1 VNENDIDITVSG
13 VEMFNLTLYHEV
25 FYQSR
30 IPQVIASIDFSLTQ
44 YNPAFCDFVGYSMAE
59 ISSLTIESFSHPE
72 DMPIDTQLFGEILTG
87 QKDEYQLEKRFIHKT
102 GDIKTGILTVSRVR
116 EQSTGEEFLLGQVLD
131 ITEKKQME
139 MALRHRE
146 KKYRLLAEHSSDMIT
161 LHKDDFTYLYVS
173 PSVKTVLG
181 YEPLEMTGRNPRQFI
196 HPDDYW
202 EMRKQLRLSECH
214 ESKLITYRCRKK
226 DGSYIWLES
235 TTKTLTDSKSGE
247 AKEIVSVSRDIQQRM
262 ETNEMLRKSEKLAVV
277 GQMAAAVAHEIRN
290 PLTPIKGFM
299 QLLNNENEINP
310 IYLKVILDELQRV
323 ESIISEFLTMAKPH
337 AEKTTMVQIDHVV
350 MQVVQLLQT
359 EAIMMNKELNISSNE
374 NIPTIEGDPNSLKQV
389 FMNVIQNGLD
399 AISKHGKIDV
409 SISTDETGVIVQI
422 ADNGC
427 GISQERLL
435 KLGEPFYSTK
445 EKGTGLGLMTSYR
458 IIESHN
464 GKINIESID
473 GEGTTVT
480 IWLPVSIKS
489 KERSSRGKKD

>member
-1 VNENDIDITVSG
+1 
-13 VEMFNLTLYHEV
+13 MFNLTLYHEV

-30 IPQVIASIDFSLTQ
+30 IPQVIASIDLSKIQ
-44 YNPAFCDFVGYSMAE
+44 YNPAFCDFLGYTMDE
-59 ISSLTIESFSHPE
+59 ISELTIESFSHPE
-72 DMPIDTQLFGEILTG
+72 DMPNDAQLFGGILSG
-87 QKDEYQLEKRFIHKT
+87 IRDEYQLEKRFIHKL
-102 GDIKTGILTVSRVR
+102 GDIKTGILNVSRVR

-146 KKYRLLAEHSSDMIT
+146 KKYRLLAEHSSDMIM
-161 LHKDDFTYLYVS
+161 LHKVDFTYLYVS

-181 YEPLEMTGRNPRQFI
+181 YEPFELIGKSPSQFI
-196 HPDDYW
+196 HPDDRD
-202 EMRKQLRLSECH
+202 EMRRQYRLSANQD
-214 ESKLITYRCRKK
+214 SQLITYRCRKK
-226 DGSYIWLES
+226 DGSYIWIES
-235 TTKTLTDSKSGE
+235 TTKTLSDYESGE
-247 AKEIVSVSRDIQQRM
+247 PKEIVSVSRDIQQRM

-299 QLLNNENEINP
+299 QLLHSENEINP
-310 IYLKVILDELQRV
+310 IYLKVILDELKRV

-337 AEKTTMVQIDHVV
+337 TEKTTFVQINDVV
-350 MQVVQLLQT
+350 KQIVQLLQT
-359 EAIMMNKELNISSNE
+359 EALMMNKELNFFSSE
-374 NIPTIEGDPNSLKQV
+374 FIPAIEGDPNSLKQV
-389 FMNVIQNGLD
+389 FMNVIQNALD
-399 AISKHGKIDV
+399 AITEQGRIEVNISKDK
-409 SISTDETGVIVQI
+409 TGVIVQVV
-422 ADNGC
+422 DNGC
-427 GISQERLL
+427 GIPQERLS

-480 IWLPVSIKS
+480 IWLPYSIN
-489 KERSSRGKKD
+489 